1 MKAYLERSNGIRKT
15 IMQRIIRE
23 KYLLFFIFIACIYT
37 FWDLPK
43 TFYQQDEWQ
52 SLGHNL
58 AQGIAPFFRANPLL
72 LAFSELRPLSTVLY
86 VVLLGFFKF
95 TVVPA
100 AIFAIF
106 FQIVNSLLTFYL
118 IEQITK
124 KKTIAFLA
132 ALFLVTNSV
141 AHQAV
146 TWVSAVAT
154 LPAMTFI
161 LLSVITYLRFIESSK
176 RKFLLISLLSLII
189 SLYFKGVGLFL
200 FILFPLMFFIYKSW
214 AINKENIIKAL
225 KINSPLV
232 VFGFM
237 MLGARLGQFF
247 LRSADVVGYVSV
259 SGNSNVAQTVLF
271 RVILYP
277 LTSLF
282 QIFIPPMDFY
292 SQMPQITTSQ
302 YKFLVGSPLKDL
314 VAQSVVSDMMS
325 LLGSFAIFGLI
336 YLVIKKSKDKNT
348 KKNIVFAL
356 LFFFLSFATYIFLD
370 RDSSYLSSRY
380 FYAGTLSAGILF
392 GYIVYFLIS
401 LSKYSKWIIFGV
413 VFLFLFHHANVV
425 KGDIDHQVKLGNERK
440 AVLNGIKQLKPT
452 LDKQTIF
459 YVTSDKEYYGPV
471 TNPFQ
476 NGLGYVLEVWYY
488 DTDTIPKEFLSENF
502 LWDLGSEG
510 YRSKGDKGF
519 GYFQDIDKII
529 TVMSKNK
536 LKPDVIHAFFIKSKE
551 QKVIDITKETR
562 ERISTISA
570 VAK

>member
-1 MKAYLERSNGIRKT
+1 MKDIVKKNLFW
-15 IMQRIIRE
+15 
-23 KYLLFFIFIACIYT
+23 LLIVAAVLFT

-58 AQGIAPFFRANPLL
+58 VQGLSPLFNSNPFLL
-72 LAFSELRPLSTVLY
+72 FFSELRPFSAVLY
-86 VVLLGFFKF
+86 SIFLGYFKF
-95 TVVPA
+95 SVVPIA
-100 AIFAIF
+100 FFAIV
-106 FQIVNSLLTFYL
+106 QHIVNSMLVYLLV
-118 IEQITK
+118 
-124 KKTIAFLA
+124 A

-146 TWVSAVAT
+146 TWPSAVAT

-161 LLSVITYLRFIESSK
+161 LISLLTYLKFIDDKGKSK
-176 RKFLLISLLSLII
+176 KYLLISVISLIV
-189 SLYFKGVGLFL
+189 SLYFKGIGIFL
-200 FILFPLMFFIYKSW
+200 FITLPLMYFMYKPLSF
-214 AINKENIIKAL
+214 NKENIL
-225 KINSPLV
+225 KVLKLNLPLLLIGIV
-232 VFGFM
+232 MVGV
-237 MLGARLGQFF
+237 RLGHFL
-247 LRSADVVGYVSV
+247 LRSSDVVGYVSAG
-259 SGNSNVAQTVLF
+259 SSSIFQTAFLRAV
-271 RVILYP
+271 LYP

-292 SQMPQITTSQ
+292 SQMPQVTINQ
-302 YKFLVGSPLKDL
+302 YKFLIGSPVKDL
-314 VAQSVVSDMMS
+314 IAQSIVSDMIS
-325 LLGSFAIFGLI
+325 LLGAFAI
-336 YLVIKKSKDKNT
+336 LVIVWIIIVKSKDKIT
-348 KKNIVFAL
+348 QKNLIFAL

-380 FYAGTLSAGILF
+380 FYVGAFAAGILF
-392 GYIVYFLIS
+392 GYIVYFL
-401 LSKYSKWIIFGV
+401 LKLGKYSKWIIFPI

-425 KGDIDHQVKLGNERK
+425 RGDIDHQVKLGNERK
-440 AVLNGIKQLKPT
+440 AVLNGIKNLKPK
-452 LDKQTIF
+452 LDDKTVF
-459 YVTSDKEYYGPV
+459 YVTSDKEYYGLV

-488 DTDTIPKEFLSENF
+488 NGENIPKEFLSENF

-510 YRSKGDKGF
+510 YRSSSDKGF
-519 GYFQDIDKII
+519 GYFQDIDKM
-529 TVMSKNK
+529 VAQMKKNK